1 MTTTYQDLYSSL
13 GFLFYS
19 IADSDGRVSPAE
31 ANKLKAIIK
40 EQWLPLEN
48 SRDEVGTDS
57 GHSIDIS
64 FDFAR
69 DAGMKPGDA
78 FDRFVEEFKVD
89 PERFD
94 ASMRRM
100 IFDTAAAIASSS
112 GGNSKS
118 ELTRLVQLEQL
129 FKKGGK

>member
-48 SRDEVGTDS
+48 SRDELGTDS
-57 GHSIDIS
+57 GHYIDIS

-69 DAGMKPGDA
+69 DAGMKPDEA
-78 FDRFVEEFKVD
+78 FGRFVEEFNAD

-94 ASMRRM
+94 ASMRKM

-112 GGNSKS
+112 RGNSKS
-118 ELTRLVQLEQL
+118 ELTRLAQLEQL